1 MFRTRLR
8 ELREAAGYKSQQ
20 MFADAFGVAQSTVGN
35 WEAGKREPNYEITM
49 RLARFFGVSI
59 DYLLGVEE
67 KSESTPVPEGRLVQP
82 PEYEFLTPVN
92 RGIAD
97 RLIADLV
104 KSQSPNVT
112 PLQISAIAQG
122 GGEYDTKAD
131 TTITLPKNSTK
142 VRPVQDTAGTD
153 GIPSAPKK
161 T

>member
-1 MFRTRLR
+1 MRLK
-8 ELREAAGYKSQQ
+8 ELRLKNNFLQKELAEMIGVDRTTFSKYETGASEPDFETLLQL
-20 MFADAFGVAQSTVGN
+20 ADIFNVST
-35 WEAGKREPNYEITM
+35 
-49 RLARFFGVSI
+49 
-59 DYLLGVEE
+59 DYLLERDGKKE
-67 KSESTPVPEGRLVQP
+67 PAPIPEDRLVHP

-104 KSQSPNVT
+104 KSQSSNVT
-112 PLQISAIAQG
+112 PLQISAIALG

-131 TTITLPKNSTK
+131 TAITLPKNSTK